1 MIAIKKPRIVIVGR
15 PNVGKST
22 LFNRLISKKRAL
34 VHNLPGVTRDRHEHE
49 AIWWYQRKS
58 YKLTLIDTGG
68 LGGELFAHEIEMQ
81 VQAALENAD
90 ALIIVFDGQTGVT
103 PRDQELVVKFKQS
116 GIMKRIPA
124 FAIVNKVDQEMHEGM
139 AADFYSMGLENVLTL
154 SAEHN
159 RGIDDL
165 KEAILNALPGAYGEP
180 LAEDLSEDQEVQMLE
195 ETDVEAGEFTDEG
208 EDADLGDDAEEL
220 EEALPEKEE
229 IKKIPLIAILGRP
242 NAGKSTLT
250 NAILGEER
258 MITSPV
264 AGTTIDA
271 IDSLATL
278 SGKPFIII
286 DTAGIR
292 RKSKTEQGVE
302 VLSIVQAKK
311 ALERA
316 DVTLL
321 LLDGETGITEQDEK
335 IGGMIQDAGCSVILA
350 VNKWDTQ
357 KKTPDFT
364 REIAAIQLRK
374 MMGYLKYAPIIFLS
388 AKQGKGFEDLGDLIE
403 EILHQRKFKITTKE
417 FTEWVRKEATIHNPM
432 NAKFFMCHQTGR
444 NPPTFV
450 CHVNDQ
456 KKIHFSLQRH
466 LINALR
472 EKWGFMGTPIKLL
485 FVEGKNKRTK
495 PGGAKAPTK

>member
-1 MIAIKKPRIVIVGR
+1 
-15 PNVGKST
+15 
-22 LFNRLISKKRAL
+22 
-34 VHNLPGVTRDRHEHE
+34 
-49 AIWWYQRKS
+49 
-58 YKLTLIDTGG
+58 
-68 LGGELFAHEIEMQ
+68 
-81 VQAALENAD
+81 
-90 ALIIVFDGQTGVT
+90 
-103 PRDQELVVKFKQS
+103 
-116 GIMKRIPA
+116 
-124 FAIVNKVDQEMHEGM
+124 
-139 AADFYSMGLENVLTL
+139 
-154 SAEHN
+154 
-159 RGIDDL
+159 
-165 KEAILNALPGAYGEP
+165 
-180 LAEDLSEDQEVQMLE
+180 
-195 ETDVEAGEFTDEG
+195 
-208 EDADLGDDAEEL
+208 
-220 EEALPEKEE
+220 
-229 IKKIPLIAILGRP
+229 
-242 NAGKSTLT
+242 
-250 NAILGEER
+250 

-316 DVTLL
+316 DVTIL
-321 LLDGETGITEQDEK
+321 LLDGEGGITDQDEK

-357 KKTPDFT
+357 KKNADFT
-364 REIAAIQLRK
+364 REIAAEQLRK

-388 AKQGKGFEDLGDLIE
+388 AKEGKGFEDLGDLIE
-403 EILHQRKFKITTKE
+403 EILHQRQFKVTTKE

-485 FVEGKNKRTK
+485 FVEGKNTRQK
-495 PGGAKAPTK
+495 PSGAKTPTK